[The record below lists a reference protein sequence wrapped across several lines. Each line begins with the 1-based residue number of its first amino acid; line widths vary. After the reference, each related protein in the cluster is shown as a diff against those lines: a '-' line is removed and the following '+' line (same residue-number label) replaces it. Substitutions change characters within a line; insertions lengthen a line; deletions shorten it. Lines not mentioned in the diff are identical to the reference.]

1 MAGHTRRGGRG
12 LTGPL
17 SASPQNDSVIQQLAA
32 IFTHC
37 YGSTPIPSIP
47 EIRKTL
53 PARLGEG
60 LSPPATHTFQISRPI
75 FPPLSLPLILVFLS
89 HCQAPRPWP
98 QFLCFSPSYPPA
110 PYAHLSTRQRTRGGL
125 PVTVLLSS
133 LLADPHFLNNKE
145 MSDVTFLV
153 EGKLFYA
160 HKVLLV
166 TASNRWVAS
175 SGHGVPALGVGG
187 AWFT

>member
-1 MAGHTRRGGRG
+1 MPAAENRRPQRAGGA

-17 SASPQNDSVIQQLAA
+17 SLPLAPQNDSVIQQLAA

-37 YGSTPIPSIP
+37 YGSSPIPSIP

-53 PARLGEG
+53 PARLGAG
-60 LSPPATHTFQISRPI
+60 LSPPPCGPSRSPSWPPCLPFRCVAQPTPMPHTPGGG
-75 FPPLSLPLILVFLS
+75 LLS
-89 HCQAPRPWP
+89 HLPRLFP
-98 QFLCFSPSYPPA
+98 LG
-110 PYAHLSTRQRTRGGL
+110 T
-125 PVTVLLSS
+125 
-133 LLADPHFLNNKE
+133 DPHFLNNKE

-166 TASNRWVAS
+166 TASNR
-175 SGHGVPALGVGG
+175 
-187 AWFT
+187 